1 MKEKKL
7 PKILWEEAMRN
18 VVFVENRMNSSNKE
32 ISPYQHVHGVA
43 AKVNQLRVF
52 GSKTFAYH
60 FDVQRRKLDDRAKVG
75 LLVGYEENSAA
86 YRVFVPDERKIMRS
100 GHVIVCEK
108 ERVEGKGN
116 EDYDF
121 LDLIT
126 TSSEPS
132 EPIIHLSEADGRVD
146 VDAEE
151 NLRPLNEPSISSRIS
166 LRQVERLDYPAISSG
181 NKRQSVQEIALS
193 AATNE
198 EPRNFNEAM
207 ESNLKHE
214 WNEAINRELVQF
226 LDDESYAEKSLLD
239 HRRET
244 DHLVCCI

>member
-108 ERVEGKGN
+108 ERVEGKGT

-132 EPIIHLSEADGRVD
+132 EPIIHPSEADVEADGRVD

-151 NLRPLNEPSISSRIS
+151 NLRPLNEPSISSRRS
-166 LRQVERLDYPAISSG
+166 LRQVERLDYRVLSSG
-181 NKRQSVQEIALS
+181 SKRQSVQEIALS

-198 EPRNFNEAM
+198 ESRNFNEAM

-214 WNEAINRELVQF
+214 WNEAIIESLYNF
-226 LDDESYAEKSLLD
+226 WMYDIYDDMNLQ
-239 HRRET
+239 
-244 DHLVCCI
+244 CM